1 MILSFSQIER
11 HMSLAR
17 VHKGSLVESVIAQ
30 LRASVESGD
39 WPVGQR
45 IPVEPVLAERLGVS
59 RNTVR
64 EAVRVLVHAGLLDTR
79 QGAGTFVR
87 AAIDPAET
95 LRRISRAG
103 LLERVEVR
111 LTLEVEAAR
120 LAAIRHDHAD
130 RTAMRDALDERAAH
144 RSIARAAEAN
154 SLESFVEIDARF
166 HGAVVEAAHNSA
178 LTDLY
183 RYFAA
188 AIVETIRQT
197 ELDHELPEPSQADH
211 EALFEAI
218 TTRDPDAAATATR
231 QLLAGTIAVLST
243 SSPISPSG
251 QQA

>member
-1 MILSFSQIER
+1 MVILSTGNR
-11 HMSLAR
+11 RMSLAR
-17 VHKGSLVESVIAQ
+17 IHKGSLVESVIDQ
-30 LRASVESGD
+30 LRASVEAGD

-120 LAAIRHDHAD
+120 LAAIRHDDAD
-130 RTAMRDALDERAAH
+130 RAALRAALDERAAH
-144 RSIARAAEAN
+144 RAADKTTQIHT
-154 SLESFVEIDARF
+154 LESFIEIDARF

-183 RYFAA
+183 RYFAS

-211 EALFEAI
+211 EALFDAI
-218 TTRDPDAAATATR
+218 TARDPDAAAAATR
-231 QLLAGTIAVLST
+231 QLLAGTIAVLSST
-243 SSPISPSG
+243 MHHDNPG
-251 QQA
+251 A